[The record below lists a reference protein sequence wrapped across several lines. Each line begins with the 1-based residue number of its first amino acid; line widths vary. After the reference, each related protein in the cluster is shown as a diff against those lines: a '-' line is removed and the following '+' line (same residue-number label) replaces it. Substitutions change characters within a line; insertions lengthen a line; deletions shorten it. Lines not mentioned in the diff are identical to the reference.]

1 MTNRTDKQSIL
12 STIREEF
19 SAFSLL
25 IKEEFREFRQEV
37 NEKLEQA
44 FSKIKVLE
52 DENKDLRSLVNRL
65 EEKID
70 DNDAYERRDCV
81 IFNGDALPIAENG
94 ENTALVATELIKNKL
109 KINVKPEEISTAHR
123 MGKKPANQTP
133 DRRKIIIKL
142 CRRDL
147 KKDILFACKN
157 IKPGFYANES
167 LTPIRNTILFGL
179 RNMRKDPTA
188 SKIVKGASSY
198 DGRVFAWVKS
208 TNSAS
213 DTRISINSR
222 VKFEEFACKYV
233 QMPVDNFITHWPN

>member
-1 MTNRTDKQSIL
+1 MTSRADKQIL
-12 STIREEF
+12 TTIREEF
-19 SAFSLL
+19 SAFSRLL
-25 IKEEFREFRQEV
+25 KEEFKEFRQGV
-37 NEKLEQA
+37 NEKLEEA
-44 FSKIKVLE
+44 FSTIRKLE
-52 DENKDLRSLVNRL
+52 EENKDLRNIVNRL

-70 DNDAYERRDCV
+70 DGDAYERRDCV
-81 IFNGDALPIAENG
+81 VFNGDALPVAENG
-94 ENTALVATELIKNKL
+94 ENTVLVASELIKNTL
-109 KINVKPEEISTAHR
+109 KINIKPEEISTAHR
-123 MGKKPANQTP
+123 MGKKPVNQAP
-133 DRRKIIIKL
+133 DRRKVIIKL

-188 SKIVKGASSY
+188 SAIVKGASSY

-208 TNSAS
+208 TNSTR
-213 DTRISINSR
+213 DTRISINTR

-233 QMPVDNFITHWPN
+233 QMPVDNFISHWPN